1 MGREGSSPTA
11 PVRVPA
17 DTRGTRQTAGVDD
30 GRLLLALGGL
40 LVLALAASQLAGRL
54 RVPGLLLVL
63 AIGMLAGSDATGF
76 IAFEDYEL
84 ARDVGIVAL
93 ALILFEGGLA
103 SGWSPIREVL
113 RPALGLATVG
123 TLVTALITGAGAAF
137 LLGISL
143 LEGFLLGSILAC
155 TDGAAVFS
163 ILRGSTLRQ
172 RLAHTLEG
180 EAGMNDP
187 VAVLLVLGFIEWLD
201 DPGYGVTNLLVEFVI
216 EMGVGGAVGLLVGQ
230 GAAWA
235 LRNVKLSTAGLY
247 PVASIAAAATA
258 FGAGQVLHGSG
269 FLAVYLTGLALG
281 STTSPAARTVQ
292 TFHDGLAWVAQIVLF
307 VSLGLLVFPSQLPG
321 VALEGLAITALLL
334 VVARPV
340 GVVIGTL
347 GSRFS
352 PAETIALS
360 WAGLRGGVPVVL
372 ATFPLIAGIPDA
384 LIFFNVVFF
393 AVLVSTV
400 VQGTT
405 FEWIA
410 ARLGVTTNE
419 AALPAVLTDP
429 DTTRRLGAEVIEF
442 GVRPADAAVG
452 RAVRE
457 LGMPRAALLNVIIRG
472 DQAIPPRGSTRI
484 EPGDRLHV
492 LVRQEVAV
500 EFRELLDRWRSG
512 PLETAPRPRPA
523 RRSLIF
529 SERPWK
535 VGDGDASRPD
545 HVGPVAVA
553 ERLRTRRD
561 KPGSVLVLAD
571 GRYAYV
577 GTTVAAGSAQAVQQ
591 AARRRLGRAT
601 DDAERSWWREVIGAL
616 AT

>member
-1 MGREGSSPTA
+1 M
-11 PVRVPA
+11 
-17 DTRGTRQTAGVDD
+17 DD
-30 GRLLLALGGL
+30 GHLLLALGGMLIFAL
-40 LVLALAASQLAGRL
+40 LASQLAGRL

-63 AIGMLAGSDATGF
+63 ALGMVAGSEVTGF
-76 IAFEDYEL
+76 IAFSDYEV

-103 SGWSPIREVL
+103 SGWAPIRSVL

-123 TLVTALITGAGAAF
+123 TLVTALITGAGAA
-137 LLGISL
+137 LILGLPL
-143 LEGFLLGSILAC
+143 LEGFLLGSILAG

-163 ILRGSTLRQ
+163 ILRGSTLRK

-187 VAVLLVLGFIEWLD
+187 VAILLVLGFIEWIERPDFGVLD
-201 DPGYGVTNLLVEFVI
+201 LLGEFVVQ
-216 EMGVGGAVGLLVGQ
+216 MGVGGAVGLLVGQ

-235 LRNVKLSTAGLY
+235 LRNVSLSTAGLY

-258 FGAGQVLHGSG
+258 FGAGQFLGGSG
-269 FLAVYLTGLALG
+269 FLAVYLTGLAIG
-281 STTSPAARTVQ
+281 SSNSPAARTVQ

-307 VSLGLLVFPSQLPG
+307 VSLGLLVFPSQLLG

-347 GSRFS
+347 GARFS
-352 PAETIALS
+352 AAETVALS

-372 ATFPLIAGIPDA
+372 ATFPLIEGLDGS
-384 LIFFNVVFF
+384 LLFFNVVFF

-400 VQGTT
+400 IQGTT
-405 FEWIA
+405 FEWVA

-419 AALPAVLTDP
+419 AALPAVLTDQES
-429 DTTRRLGAEVIEF
+429 TRRLGAEVIEF
-442 GVRPADAAVG
+442 GVRPGDAAVG
-452 RAVRE
+452 RMVRE

-472 DQAIPPRGSTRI
+472 EEAIPPRGSTRVL
-484 EPGDRLHV
+484 EGDRLHV

-500 EFRELLDRWRSG
+500 EFRALLQRWRSG
-512 PLETAPRPRPA
+512 PLESAPRPRPA

-535 VGDGDASRPD
+535 AADGDASRPD

-553 ERLRTRRD
+553 ERVRTRRD
-561 KPGSVLVLAD
+561 KPGSLVVLAD
-571 GRYAYV
+571 GRFAYV

-591 AARRRLGRAT
+591 AARRRLSRAT

>member
-1 MGREGSSPTA
+1 M
-11 PVRVPA
+11 
-17 DTRGTRQTAGVDD
+17 DD
-30 GRLLLALGGL
+30 GRLLLALGGMLIFAL
-40 LVLALAASQLAGRL
+40 LASQLAGRL

-63 AIGMLAGSDATGF
+63 ALGMVAGSDVTGL
-76 IAFEDYEL
+76 IAFDDYAV

-103 SGWSPIREVL
+103 SGWAPIRKVL
-113 RPALGLATVG
+113 RPALGLATLG
-123 TLVTALITGAGAAF
+123 TLVTALITGAGAAVV
-137 LLGISL
+137 LDLSL
-143 LEGFLLGSILAC
+143 LEGFLLGSILAS

-180 EAGMNDP
+180 EAGLNDP
-187 VAVLLVLGFIEWLD
+187 VAVLLVLGLVEWIDRD
-201 DPGYGVTNLLVEFVI
+201 DYGLSNLLGEFVL
-216 EMGVGGAVGLLVGQ
+216 EMGVGAIVGIAVGQAGSWV
-230 GAAWA
+230 
-235 LRNVKLSTAGLY
+235 LRNVPLATAGLY

-281 STTSPAARTVQ
+281 STSSPAARTVQ

-307 VSLGLLVFPSQLPG
+307 VTLGLLVLPSQLPG

-334 VVARPV
+334 FIARPA
-340 GVVIGTL
+340 GVVIGTF
-347 GSRFS
+347 GARFS
-352 PAETIALS
+352 PAETVALS

-372 ATFPLIAGIPDA
+372 ATFPLIAGLPGSLA
-384 LIFFNVVFF
+384 FFNVVFF
-393 AVLVSTV
+393 AVLASTV

-405 FEWIA
+405 FEWVA

-419 AALPAVLTDP
+419 AALPAVLTDQES
-429 DTTRRLGAEVIEF
+429 TRRLGAEVIEF
-442 GVRPADAAVG
+442 HVRDTDAAVG

-457 LGMPRAALLNVIIRG
+457 LDMPRAALLNVIIRG
-472 DQAIPPRGSTRI
+472 EQAIPPRGSTRVQA
-484 EPGDRLHV
+484 GDRLHV

-500 EFRELLDRWRSG
+500 EFRELLQRWRAG
-512 PLETAPRPRPA
+512 PLATTPRPRPA

-535 VGDGDASRPD
+535 EADGDASRPD

-553 ERLRTRRD
+553 EQVRTRRD
-561 KPGSVLVLAD
+561 RPGSLIVLAD
-571 GRYAYV
+571 GRWAYV

-601 DDAERSWWREVIGAL
+601 DDAERAWWREVIGAL

>member
-1 MGREGSSPTA
+1 M
-11 PVRVPA
+11 
-17 DTRGTRQTAGVDD
+17 DD
-30 GRLLLALGGL
+30 GRLLLASGL
-40 LVLALAASQLAGRL
+40 LLVVALLASQLAGRL

-63 AIGMLAGSDATGF
+63 AIGMLAGSEGIGLIDF
-76 IAFEDYEL
+76 SDYAR
-84 ARDVGIVAL
+84 ARDVGIVSL

-103 SGWSPIREVL
+103 SGWGPIRSVL

-123 TLVTALITGAGAAF
+123 TLVTALVTGAGAAAI
-137 LLGISL
+137 LHITL

-163 ILRGSTLRQ
+163 ILRGSTLRR

-187 VAVLLVLGFIEWLD
+187 VAVLLVLGFIDWIERPD
-201 DPGYGVTNLLVEFVI
+201 YGVGNLLGEFVL
-216 EMGVGGAVGLLVGQ
+216 EMGIGAAVGVGVGQ
-230 GAAWA
+230 AAAWA

-247 PVASIAAAATA
+247 PVASLAAAATA

-269 FLAVYLTGLALG
+269 FLAVYLTGLAIG

-307 VSLGLLVFPSQLPG
+307 VALGLLVFPSQLPG

-334 VVARPV
+334 AVARPI
-340 GVVIGTL
+340 GVVVGTL
-347 GSRFS
+347 GARFT
-352 PAETIALS
+352 ARETVALS

-372 ATFPLIAGIPDA
+372 ATFPLIEKVPDS
-384 LIFFNVVFF
+384 LLFFNIVFF

-405 FEWIA
+405 FEWVA

-419 AALPAVLTDP
+419 AALPAVLTDQES
-429 DTTRRLGAEVIEF
+429 TRRLGAEVIEF
-442 GVRPADAAVG
+442 GVRPGDAAVG
-452 RAVRE
+452 RLVRE
-457 LGMPRAALLNVIIRG
+457 LGMPRAALLNLVIRG
-472 DQAIPPRGSTRI
+472 EEAIPPRGSTTI
-484 EPGDRLHV
+484 LAGDRLHV
-492 LVRQEVAV
+492 LVRQEVAL
-500 EFRELLDRWRSG
+500 EFRALLERWRSG
-512 PLETAPRPRPA
+512 PLESVPRPRPA

-529 SERPWK
+529 SERPWREL
-535 VGDGDASRPD
+535 DGDASRPD

-561 KPGSVLVLAD
+561 KPGSVVVLAD
-571 GRYAYV
+571 GRFAYV

-591 AARRRLGRAT
+591 AARRRLGRAG

-616 AT
+616 AS

>member
-1 MGREGSSPTA
+1 MLIFA
-11 PVRVPA
+11 
-17 DTRGTRQTAGVDD
+17 
-30 GRLLLALGGL
+30 LL
-40 LVLALAASQLAGRL
+40 ASQLAGRL

-63 AIGMLAGSDATGF
+63 ALGIVAGSEVTGL
-76 IAFEDYEL
+76 IAFSDYEL

-103 SGWSPIREVL
+103 SGWSPIRAVL

-137 LLGISL
+137 ILDLSL

-163 ILRGSTLRQ
+163 ILRGSTLRR

-187 VAVLLVLGFIEWLD
+187 VAVLLVLGFIKWIESPD
-201 DPGYGVTNLLVEFVI
+201 YGVLDLLGEFVI
-216 EMGVGGAVGLLVGQ
+216 EMGVGAAVGLLVGQ
-230 GAAWA
+230 GASWA
-235 LRNVKLSTAGLY
+235 LRNVHLSTAGLY

-258 FGAGQVLHGSG
+258 FGAGQALHGSG
-269 FLAVYLTGLALG
+269 FLAVYLTGLAIG
-281 STTSPAARTVQ
+281 SANSPAARTVQ

-307 VSLGLLVFPSQLPG
+307 VSLGLLVLPSQLLG
-321 VALEGLAITALLL
+321 VALEGLAITVLLL
-334 VVARPV
+334 VVARPI

-347 GSRFS
+347 GSHFTL
-352 PAETIALS
+352 AETLALS

-372 ATFPLIAGIPDA
+372 ATFPLIAG
-384 LIFFNVVFF
+384 LEGSLLFFNVVFF

-419 AALPAVLTDP
+419 AALPAILTDQAS
-429 DTTRRLGAEVIEF
+429 TRRLGAEVIEF
-442 GVRPADAAVG
+442 GVRPQDAAVG
-452 RAVRE
+452 KMVRE
-457 LGMPRAALLNVIIRG
+457 LGMPREALLNVIIRG
-472 DQAIPPRGSTRI
+472 EEAIPPRGSTRI
-484 EPGDRLHV
+484 LAGDRLHV

-500 EFRELLDRWRSG
+500 EFRALLQRWRTG
-512 PLETAPRPRPA
+512 PLEVAVRPRPA
-523 RRSLIF
+523 RSSLIF

-535 VGDGDASRPD
+535 EVDGDASRPD
-545 HVGPVAVA
+545 HVGEVAVA
-553 ERLRTRRD
+553 ERIRTRRD
-561 KPGSVLVLAD
+561 RPGSLVVLAD
-571 GRYAYV
+571 GRFAYI

-591 AARRRLGRAT
+591 AARRRLGRAG

>member
-1 MGREGSSPTA
+1 MLIFA
-11 PVRVPA
+11 
-17 DTRGTRQTAGVDD
+17 
-30 GRLLLALGGL
+30 LL
-40 LVLALAASQLAGRL
+40 ASQLAGRL

-63 AIGMLAGSDATGF
+63 ALGMVAGSDVAGL
-76 IAFEDYEL
+76 IAFSDYEL

-93 ALILFEGGLA
+93 SLILFEGGLA
-103 SGWSPIREVL
+103 SGWAPIRNVL

-123 TLVTALITGAGAAF
+123 TLVTALITGAGAAWI
-137 LLGISL
+137 LNLSL

-163 ILRGSTLRQ
+163 ILRGSTLRK

-187 VAVLLVLGFIEWLD
+187 VAVLLVLGFIEWIEE
-201 DPGYGVTNLLVEFVI
+201 PGYNTMDLLLEFVF
-216 EMGVGGAVGLLVGQ
+216 EMGVGAAVGTLVGQ

-235 LRNVKLSTAGLY
+235 LRNVRLSTAGLY

-258 FGAGQVLHGSG
+258 FGAGQALQGSG
-269 FLAVYLTGLALG
+269 FLAVYLTGLAIG
-281 STTSPAARTVQ
+281 SANSPAARTVQ

-307 VSLGLLVFPSQLPG
+307 VSLGLLVFPSQLPS

-334 VVARPV
+334 LVARPV

-347 GSRFS
+347 GARFS

-372 ATFPLIAGIPDA
+372 ATFPLIAGLDGS
-384 LIFFNVVFF
+384 LLFFNVVFF

-405 FEWIA
+405 FEWVA

-419 AALPAVLTDP
+419 AALPAVLSDQES
-429 DTTRRLGAEVIEF
+429 TRRLGAEVVEF
-442 GVRPADAAVG
+442 GVRPNDAAVG
-452 RAVRE
+452 RVVRE
-457 LGMPRAALLNVIIRG
+457 LGMPREALLNVIIRG
-472 DQAIPPRGSTRI
+472 EQAIPPRGSTRI
-484 EPGDRLHV
+484 EAGDRLHV

-500 EFRELLDRWRSG
+500 EFRALLQRWRTG
-512 PLETAPRPRPA
+512 PLEVAPRPRPE

-535 VGDGDASRPD
+535 EVDGDASRPD
-545 HVGPVAVA
+545 HVGPIAVA
-553 ERLRTRRD
+553 ERVRTRRD
-561 KPGSVLVLAD
+561 RPGSLVVLAD
-571 GRYAYV
+571 GRWAAI
-577 GTTVAAGSAQAVQQ
+577 GTTVATGSAQAVQQ